1 VLKNAATEPH
11 SGAIIDEREN
21 RTMSIANVITEIDA
35 EITRLQQVRTILS
48 EGAAPTPVSGL
59 PAAAPKKRG
68 RPAKAAAVVKTAAK
82 PEEAAAAEPVK
93 KKRSLSPEGRARIA
107 AGVKARWA
115 KTNAAAK

>member
-1 VLKNAATEPH
+1 
-11 SGAIIDEREN
+11 
-21 RTMSIANVITEIDA
+21 MITEIDA